1 MSQPMPHV
9 TTNRSPSS
17 TVAHN
22 RVPLP
27 HGTTPA
33 PNVPEPFDGGGG
45 GGVENESDIDVSFI
59 ALQRMERVTK
69 IVGHHRIASELNKV
83 GTT

>member
-1 MSQPMPHV
+1 MPHV
-9 TTNRSPSS
+9 TMNRSPSS
-17 TVAHN
+17 TVAYN

-33 PNVPEPFDGGGG
+33 PNVPELLDGGGG
-45 GGVENESDIDVSFI
+45 GGVENGSDIDVSFI

-69 IVGHHRIASELNKV
+69 IVGHHRIASEPNKV